1 MTCPSVAAITEA
13 AKLATRSRPR
23 PGIAFFREAC
33 RALVLVAPPAAAYKW
48 GRLTLNLPACGAE
61 DGGALLLDYLDNPPS
76 PPPTEADMR
85 VLFVKLAILSSPDE
99 ETARRNWAKVFDL
112 PSAEEEPLNPA

>member
-1 MTCPSVAAITEA
+1 MTCPSVAAIAEA
-13 AKLATRSRPR
+13 AKVATRSKPR

-33 RALVLVAPPAAAYKW
+33 RALVIAAPATAYKW
-48 GRLTLNLPACGAE
+48 DRATHRMVR
-61 DGGALLLDYLDNPPS
+61 DGEAGGSPILDYLDNPPS

-112 PSAEEEPLNPA
+112 SSAEEEPPSPV